1 MFVSINF
8 ERIKMTENVGLLA
21 GSVWAALNENGSMTS
36 KDLKK
41 AAKIKTDKDL
51 YLALGWLLREDK
63 VVVTEEDKVLT
74 LKSSKMKRSKIENN
88 YSEAVAHAILSK
100 DAYSMYAL
108 EGLSRPEISKKLG
121 VSPTTVWRLLRT
133 FEAENPQLSEQMKKK
148 GKDVSP
154 EDYRKLLTEINNL
167 KAELKK
173 EKLRADFYEE
183 MVAFGEEV
191 YGMDLKKAGI
201 K

>member
-1 MFVSINF
+1 MKLIDWPKYS
-8 ERIKMTENVGLLA
+8 
-21 GSVWAALNENGSMTS
+21 SVLS
-36 KDLKK
+36 KRVVD
-41 AAKIKTDKDL
+41 AFQKISFCK
-51 YLALGWLLREDK
+51 YGWLLNLQEM
-63 VVVTEEDKVLT
+63 E
-74 LKSSKMKRSKIENN
+74 RSKIENN
-88 YSEAVAHAILSK
+88 YSKKVMDAIRTK
-100 DAYSMYAL
+100 DVYAMYVL
-108 EGLSRPEISKKLG
+108 EGLSCNEICKKIG
-121 VSPTTVWRLLRT
+121 VSRSTFFRLIRT

-154 EDYRKLLTEINNL
+154 EDYRELLAEVNRL
-167 KAELKK
+167 KSELKK

>member
-1 MFVSINF
+1 M
-8 ERIKMTENVGLLA
+8 E
-21 GSVWAALNENGSMTS
+21 
-36 KDLKK
+36 
-41 AAKIKTDKDL
+41 
-51 YLALGWLLREDK
+51 
-63 VVVTEEDKVLT
+63 
-74 LKSSKMKRSKIENN
+74 RSKIENN

-108 EGLSRPEISKKLG
+108 EGLSRSEISKKLG

-154 EDYRKLLTEINNL
+154 EDYRELLAEVNRL
-167 KAELKK
+167 KSELKK

>member
-1 MFVSINF
+1 
-8 ERIKMTENVGLLA
+8 
-21 GSVWAALNENGSMTS
+21 
-36 KDLKK
+36 
-41 AAKIKTDKDL
+41 
-51 YLALGWLLREDK
+51 
-63 VVVTEEDKVLT
+63 
-74 LKSSKMKRSKIENN
+74 
-88 YSEAVAHAILSK
+88 
-100 DAYSMYAL
+100 MYVL
-108 EGLSRPEISKKLG
+108 EGLSCNEICKKIG
-121 VSPTTVWRLLRT
+121 VSRSTFFRLIRT

-154 EDYRKLLTEINNL
+154 EDYRELLAEVNRL
-167 KAELKK
+167 KSELKK